1 MKDVQEKIKEA
12 IGEFGENVITESRL
26 VYILDDSGVLRE
38 LKAEKRILRTIIE
51 EGYTESILTHSKE
64 RDLHLKICSYISEIN
79 KNHGF
84 EVEKLKTVF
93 SWISDGLGIP
103 PVPYST
109 LKVGDKEEID
119 NNSLL
124 PPPIPI
130 EIPPVI
136 SNKNPVESE
145 VPPEPIKQQ
154 DKKQTEPQKPEPK
167 KPKKKPKKGYSWVSS
182 IIFLL
187 VAFGLR
193 YFLNLKKSEKAP
205 SNNNEVALLSKNEE
219 NKTDNIATGN
229 NTSIN
234 QIDIDTTSFYEDT
247 LYVDEEI
254 MEEET
259 NLYGNAYEDIP
270 SWIIGKWK
278 CDAQNKTHT
287 MVINH
292 DGTGRI
298 NFAYGSFTYSQGN
311 LYFYSSDGSPDS
323 GSSILE
329 VDEANLRLVANNRY
343 YHKVISDDI
352 ATTNQSTNQSNS
364 STATISTK
372 KISIVGTINKDYPIT
387 MELVQNSDGGM
398 NGFYYYNKN
407 GPEHRLS
414 VYGQLDGSRF
424 RLQEY
429 DNNDN
434 NTGNFVGTY
443 HNGKVSGTFSLPDGK
458 TMSFDLEVVN

>member
-1 MKDVQEKIKEA
+1 MKDVQVKIKDA
-12 IGEFGENVITESRL
+12 IGEFGVNVITEIRL
-26 VYILDDSGVLRE
+26 VYILDDSGVLKD
-38 LKAEKRILRTIIE
+38 LNAEKRILRFIIK
-51 EGYTESILTHSKE
+51 EGYTESVLCHSKE
-64 RDLHLKICSYISEIN
+64 SDLHLKICSFISEIN
-79 KNHGF
+79 KNHGY

-93 SWISDGLGIP
+93 SWITDGLGIP
-103 PVPYST
+103 PAPFNT
-109 LKVGDKEEID
+109 LMGEDKEEIE
-119 NNSLL
+119 NNNQLL
-124 PPPIPI
+124 PPL
-130 EIPPVI
+130 
-136 SNKNPVESE
+136 PVETPLALNDKNTIESE
-145 VPPEPIKQQ
+145 LSSTPSKQQ
-154 DKKQTEPQKPEPK
+154 DTKQTESQKTDPK
-167 KPKKKPKKGYSWVSS
+167 KPKKKSKKSYSWVSS
-182 IIFLL
+182 IIFL
-187 VAFGLR
+187 AIAYGLQ
-193 YFLNLKKSEKAP
+193 YYLNLKKSEKAP
-205 SNNNEVALLSKNEE
+205 SNNNEIALVSKNEE

-234 QIDIDTTSFYEDT
+234 QTDIDTTSFYEDT
-247 LYVDEEI
+247 LYVDEGI

-278 CDAQNKTHT
+278 SDAQNKTHT

-343 YHKVISDDI
+343 YHKVTSDDI
-352 ATTNQSTNQSNS
+352 KTANQSTNTNNN
-364 STATISTK
+364 STK
-372 KISIVGTINKDYPIT
+372 SSSIQKLSLEGTINKEYPVS
-387 MELVQNSDGGM
+387 MELVQNSDGGLS
-398 NGFYYYNKN
+398 GFYYYDRK
-407 GPEHRLS
+407 GPEHRLN

-443 HNGKVSGTFSLPDGK
+443 HNGRVTGTFSLNDGK
-458 TMSFDLEVVN
+458 TMPFDLEVVN